1 MKNLLSIVFLI
12 VAEMACSQSK
22 INQALKHE
30 LDSIYVEDQLYRE
43 ILFDEKFKNKK
54 DSLIKAYNIKRDFN
68 EFFNEKMYLVDVSNM
83 KRVEKIIEKYGYP
96 GKSLVGEPTNEAV
109 FYVLQHSPKIDQY
122 ISIVEKAAEENELKF
137 TLYAMMLDRSL
148 LYQNKMQIY
157 GTQGYGFQTKS
168 QGFKN
173 VIWPIEN
180 PEKVNELRKK
190 VGFKKTVEESAKS
203 MNIEYQIFTLEMIN
217 KMIVE

>member
-1 MKNLLSIVFLI
+1 
-12 VAEMACSQSK
+12 MACSQSK

-43 ILFDEKFKNKK
+43 ILFDEKYKNKK
-54 DSLIKAYNIKRDFN
+54 DSLIKAYNIIRDFN
-68 EFFNEKMYLVDVSNM
+68 EFFNEKMYLADVSNM

-109 FYVLQHSPKIDQY
+109 FYVLQHSPKINQY
-122 ISIVEKAAEENELKF
+122 ISIVEKAAKENELKF
-137 TLYAMMLDRSL
+137 TFYAMMLDRSL
-148 LYQNKMQIY
+148 LSQNKMQIY

-203 MNIEYQIFTLEMIN
+203 MNIEYQILTLEMIN